1 MTLPSSPTDNL
12 IGTLHGIEYKYN
24 LSKSAWQR
32 QVSNAN
38 VTGSG
43 TLTTITSSP
52 PVQVPYGVNIWMN
65 DANGEY
71 RLFSQSSN
79 SWISFGSGITGAT
92 GATGILGECIGSS
105 GATGSTGLTN
115 EIIHDLPIWSTST
128 SLPQIT
134 AESPANTQLLA
145 ANAVSYV
152 LDTRG
157 TLPPMLNISADG
169 RLIGTPTDAYAAAIP
184 PTYNFSVISA
194 NDTRQVSE
202 PRTFTISIRGAPGTY
217 WNAHTGLPASP
228 SLDLHFKP
236 MSLCYGAGIF
246 LLGGETGQIA
256 MSGDGINWT
265 RGGTL
270 RPNGSY
276 SVPWGGAPMR
286 SVVYA
291 ANTGEFINSAGY
303 YSDDGGNTWRGRFA
317 GTTYIFYIEATG
329 ALFSTNYNIRV
340 SFDAGRSWSLRKTI
354 WSTRQITNVS
364 YGGEGIYLALSSSSG
379 ATSPD
384 GITWTVNPVPVASPA
399 HYYIMRNAI
408 WNPDRNEF
416 LGFVFLV
423 GTYASIWRSTDG
435 FNWTM
440 LNNTIAFPSM
450 YLREPKII
458 WTGSKYILTN
468 NVNVFL
474 SPDGITWTIRPYTT
488 SLNSY
493 TDIVWNGTSLLIV
506 GHPYVQAGVLTWT
519 SPTY

>member
-43 TLTTITSSP
+43 TLTTVTSSP

-115 EIIHDLPIWSTST
+115 EIIHDLPIWSTSP
-128 SLPQIT
+128 SLPQVI
-134 AESPANTQLLA
+134 AESAVNIQITA
-145 ANAVSYV
+145 ANAVSY
-152 LDTRG
+152 LMSDRG
-157 TLPPMLNISADG
+157 TLPPMMDVTAYGHLV
-169 RLIGTPTDAYAAAIP
+169 GTPTDDYTAAVLL
-184 PTYNFSVISA
+184 TYHFSVISA

-202 PRTFTISIRGAPGTY
+202 SSTFNVSIRASAGRY
-217 WNAHTGLPASP
+217 WNERAALP

-236 MSLCYGAGIF
+236 MSLCYAAGIF
-246 LLGGETGQIA
+246 MLGGETGQIA

-303 YSDDGGNTWRGRFA
+303 YSNDGGNTWRGRFA
-317 GTTYIFYIEATG
+317 SGGPVFYIEATG
-329 ALFSTNYNIRV
+329 ALFSFTTNGHIRV
-340 SFDAGRSWSLRKTI
+340 SFDSGISWSAWKVLFAN
-354 WSTRQITNVS
+354 RQVLGVS
-364 YGGEGIYLALSSSSG
+364 YGGDGVYLALGSSSG
-379 ATSPD
+379 ATSTD
-384 GITWTVNPVPVASPA
+384 GINWTVNPVPVAPPA

-423 GTYASIWRSTDG
+423 GTYPSIWRSTDG

-440 LNNTIAFPSM
+440 LTNTIAFPSM

>member
-115 EIIHDLPIWSTST
+115 EVIHDLPIWSTST

-152 LDTRG
+152 LDARG

-217 WNAHTGLPASP
+217 WNAHTGLPALP

-256 MSGDGINWT
+256 TSGDGINWT

-276 SVPWGGAPMR
+276 YVPWGGTPMR

-317 GTTYIFYIEATG
+317 GPYYIFYIEATG
-329 ALFSTNYNIRV
+329 ALFSTNYTIRV
-340 SFDAGRSWSLRKTI
+340 SFDSGRSWSPWQRI
-354 WSTRQITNVS
+354 RSNRQITNVL
-364 YGGEGIYLALSSSSG
+364 YGPGSGYLALGASSG

-384 GITWTVNPVPVASPA
+384 GITWTINPVYVGANVNNTIV
-399 HYYIMRNAI
+399 HAI
-408 WNPDRNEF
+408 WNPDRNEY
-416 LGFVFLV
+416 LGIT
-423 GTYASIWRSTDG
+423 TYSTIWRSTDG
-435 FNWTM
+435 FNWTL
-440 LNNTIAFPSM
+440 LNNTIPFPGM

-493 TDIVWNGTSLLIV
+493 TDVVWSGSTLLIV